1 MFNNCCQLLLSFFYY
16 CCWYSFSSLSSDSS
30 FFSIF
35 MSSSNQS
42 SYYIAKH
49 FTRHQKS
56 SAAAHYI
63 MIVPSSFF
71 FLVLVGSVRSLTTVS
86 KRLISANAFKGY
98 LSLRATVNDKVEV
111 EEYFN
116 NEGFNRWNKI
126 YSNSDEVNKVQLDI
140 RNGHQQTIDK
150 VLGWLDA
157 EKLSDKTIC
166 DAGCGV
172 GSLSIPLAKKFRKVF
187 ASDISAAMTKEAA
200 DRAKQEK
207 IKNIEFKVPYQMS

>member
-1 MFNNCCQLLLSFFYY
+1 MIGPLPLL
-16 CCWYSFSSLSSDSS
+16 
-30 FFSIF
+30 
-35 MSSSNQS
+35 
-42 SYYIAKH
+42 
-49 FTRHQKS
+49 
-56 SAAAHYI
+56 
-63 MIVPSSFF
+63 
-71 FLVLVGSVRSLTTVS
+71 FLALFGSVSSLTTVS
-86 KRLISANAFKGY
+86 KRLFISKNAFQGY
-98 LSLRATVNDKVEV
+98 LTVLRSSAVDDKVEV

-140 RNGHQQTIDK
+140 RKGHQQTIDK
-150 VLGWLDA
+150 VLGWLEA

-207 IKNIEFKVPYQMS
+207 IKNIEFKVRITILNSE

>member
-1 MFNNCCQLLLSFFYY
+1 
-16 CCWYSFSSLSSDSS
+16 
-30 FFSIF
+30 
-35 MSSSNQS
+35 
-42 SYYIAKH
+42 
-49 FTRHQKS
+49 
-56 SAAAHYI
+56 

>member
-1 MFNNCCQLLLSFFYY
+1 MIGPLPLLLLALF
-16 CCWYSFSSLSSDSS
+16 
-30 FFSIF
+30 
-35 MSSSNQS
+35 
-42 SYYIAKH
+42 
-49 FTRHQKS
+49 
-56 SAAAHYI
+56 
-63 MIVPSSFF
+63 
-71 FLVLVGSVRSLTTVS
+71 GSVSSLTTAS
-86 KRLISANAFKGY
+86 KRLFISKNAFQGY
-98 LSLRATVNDKVEV
+98 LTVLRSSAVDDKVEV

-140 RNGHQQTIDK
+140 RKGHQQTIDK
-150 VLGWLDA
+150 VLGWLEA

-207 IKNIEFKVPYQMS
+207 IKNIEFKVRITILNSA